1 MDFKQAVAAII
12 EYSKHVRDHTKEAG
26 RVTHFA
32 NLLHGV
38 FNDDPKTV
46 ADYTQSMERGVTYLS
61 ENATI
66 IRRGRIDALVG
77 HVIMEFKVSLASG
90 RATAKKEL
98 RQYAVG
104 LCRALKLEDIPFVGI
119 ATDGLVFERYL
130 LSLPAGKKLSEENI
144 EVALADTLELKPN
157 ENSAEEFYWFLH
169 RNLMQQG
176 DRVPTPHSFVREF
189 GPAGPVFG
197 AAKRALEAAY
207 ALVENEPDVQLARS
221 QWSKY
226 LQYSYG
232 SKVGEGPEGARL
244 FLKHT
249 YLAGLAKFM
258 VWAAFQPKGSPEDER
273 ELVHDVIS
281 GEFFLRMKVR
291 GSSDRDVFH
300 WVLKPQVEKLV
311 VPMWLQLLHELKNY
325 KLKDLKADI
334 LKVLY
339 ETLVDPS
346 ERHDLGEY
354 YTPDWLCR
362 AVVDDIW
369 PEDNE
374 MGDALPG
381 TLDPTCGSGS
391 FLVALIHRAREALS
405 LAKIAVGTRAYM
417 IADKIV
423 GFDIH
428 PLAVIVAKANYM
440 LALGDLLQQTQRVV
454 FIPVFMAD
462 TLIDRKSPDSP
473 VKEMEF
479 EGQGHPVRIGD
490 PELETVMFPEPVD
503 QAGNLLFDELIDA
516 SKQAAEE
523 FVAGHELSAQTLERV
538 LERSVYYWRKME
550 DFEKVDCVKAVGKL
564 GKQMGQ
570 LAKENRDTIWAW
582 VARNFTR
589 PYLYERRFKYIV
601 GNPPWLSFRFVT
613 NPKYKEKL
621 ERLAISR
628 YGVCAD
634 KSSLRTQTEL
644 ATTFMLFAS
653 HTFLQQNFGYIAM
666 VLPRAVFSG
675 DQHAKF
681 RAGPSGWGAE
691 DFRFEKVWDLAKV
704 FPLFN
709 VPTCVIFA
717 RAKKRAEEKK
727 PIAGKVFEA
736 RFTERE
742 PMKSE
747 VSERLKTR
755 SVKWHLVKMGERT
768 AWSENEDAPEFS
780 GRSYYADK
788 FFQGATI
795 VPRNAFFVRVH
806 GGLPK
811 GRDQVVSIDTD
822 PEQARTAKEP
832 WKSLVFKGE
841 IQRRFLFKSALAKH
855 LLPFTLDGELP
866 DVVLP
871 LLMTDDGSKLR
882 NPKVMKSSE
891 LRVDGFLEA
900 ARYFESVEKAYAK
913 NRKGAASERT
923 PTVQERLDYNGGLT
937 RQEFGKRY
945 VIGYNH
951 SGTNI
956 ASSVVDCRSM
966 PSTFVIDVK
975 WYGFRTN
982 DRDEASYLCVLLNA
996 PSIND
1001 LIKPYQSRGLQG
1013 ERDIHKKVLEVP
1025 FPKFDPNK
1033 KLHTQL
1039 AELGEECAEIARKAV
1054 SSLTGK
1060 TVGARRSAMRVIL
1073 AKQLAAIDELLPKLI
1088 KGM

>member
-1 MDFKQAVAAII
+1 MDFKQAVDAII
-12 EYSKHVRDHTKEAG
+12 EYSKHVREHTKEAG

-144 EVALADTLELKPN
+144 EVALADSLELKPN

-207 ALVENEPDVQLARS
+207 ALVESEPDVQLARS

-258 VWAAFQPKGSPEDER
+258 VWAAFQPKGSPEDEL
-273 ELVHDVIS
+273 ELVHDVVS
-281 GEFFLRMKVR
+281 GEFLARMRVY
-291 GSSDRDVFH
+291 GSGDRDVFH

-325 KLKDLKADI
+325 KLKDLKADV

-346 ERHDLGEY
+346 DRHDLGEY

-362 AVVDDIW
+362 AVVDEVW
-369 PEDNE
+369 PESDE
-374 MGDALPG
+374 WDTAVPA

-391 FLVALIHRAREALS
+391 FLVALVHRARKALEQ
-405 LAKIAVGTRAYM
+405 AKGPTATRARE
-417 IADKIV
+417 ITTNIV

-428 PLAVIVAKANYM
+428 PLAVQVARANYM
-440 LALGDLLQQTQRVV
+440 LALGELLEKSRHHV
-454 FIPVFMAD
+454 FIPVFLAD
-462 TLIDRKSPDSP
+462 TLID
-473 VKEMEF
+473 VKDPTSGF
-479 EGQGHPVRIGD
+479 STLDFDHGIPVRIGD
-490 PELETVMFPEPVD
+490 PEMQTVNMPVGQDATGREFFDVLISVAKQVAEEAAAGHGMDLAAVEKTLDHQVPGFAGFPELTRTEATQAVRKLSD
-503 QAGNLLFDELIDA
+503 QMSQLIKD
-516 SKQAAEE
+516 
-523 FVAGHELSAQTLERV
+523 
-538 LERSVYYWRKME
+538 
-550 DFEKVDCVKAVGKL
+550 
-564 GKQMGQ
+564 
-570 LAKENRDTIWAW
+570 NRDTIWAFI
-582 VARNFTR
+582 ARNFYR
-589 PYLYERRFKYIV
+589 PYMFQRVFRLVV
-601 GNPPWLSFRFVT
+601 GNPPWLAFRYVS
-613 NPKYKEKL
+613 NLKYKEKL
-621 ERLAISR
+621 ERFAITR
-628 YGVCAD
+628 YGVCSD

-644 ATTFMLFAS
+644 ATTFLLHACS
-653 HTFLQQNFGYIAM
+653 TFLQQNFGQIAM
-666 VLPRAVFSG
+666 VLPRAVFSS
-675 DQHAKF
+675 DQHDKF
-681 RAGPSGWGAE
+681 RQGPPGHASM
-691 DFRFEKVWDLAKV
+691 DFRFEKIWDLADV
-704 FPLFN
+704 SPLFN
-709 VPTCVIFA
+709 VPSCVVFA
-717 RAKKRAEEKK
+717 RARKPVEGERK
-727 PIAGKVFEA
+727 PIPGEAFEA
-736 RFTERE
+736 RLTGREPSGGEVTERL
-742 PMKSE
+742 
-747 VSERLKTR
+747 ERRK
-755 SVKWHLVKMGERT
+755 VKWHLVKMGERT
-768 AWSENEDAPEFS
+768 AWSDNPDAPNFAE
-780 GRSYYADK
+780 RSYYADK

-822 PEQARTAKEP
+822 PEQAKTAKEP
-832 WKSLVFKGE
+832 WKSLAFKGE
-841 IQRRFLFKSALAKH
+841 IQRRFLFKSALSKH

-866 DVVLP
+866 DVALP
-871 LLMTDDGSKLR
+871 LLMSDEGSKLR
-882 NPKVMKSSE
+882 YPKVMRSSE
-891 LRVDGFLEA
+891 LRVNGFIEA

-913 NRKGAASERT
+913 NRKGAGSEQT
-923 PTVQERLDYNGGLT
+923 ATIQQQLDYMGKLT
-937 RQEFGKRY
+937 RQDFGKRWA
-945 VIGYNH
+945 VLFAK
-951 SGTNI
+951 SGTNLVAVSLDTNGI
-956 ASSVVDCRSM
+956 AGSFIADHVSY
-966 PSTFVIDVK
+966 T
-975 WYGFRTN
+975 YRTA
-982 DRDEASYLCVLLNA
+982 DARETSYLASIVNA
-996 PSIND
+996 PSLNI
-1001 LIKPYQSRGLQG
+1001 LIKPFQSRGLMG

-1025 FPKFDPNK
+1025 IPQFNPNK
-1033 KLHTQL
+1033 RLHTQL